1 MNISKRSAAT
11 LGELLADTLHAC
23 TNCEQRAG
31 VLRMRDA
38 LEDATYRVNWDAYRL
53 MQQRFEARVKEIEPL

>member
-1 MNISKRSAAT
+1 MNISKRSAIA

-31 VLRMRDA
+31 VLRMSAA
-38 LEDATYRVNWDAYRL
+38 LEDAISSVNWDAYRL
-53 MQQRFEARVKEIEPL
+53 MQKRFEARLKEIEPL

>member
-1 MNISKRSAAT
+1 MKFSKRTASE

-31 VLRMRDA
+31 VLRIREA
-38 LEDATYRVNWDAYRL
+38 LEDATYSVNWDAYRL
-53 MQQRFEARVKEIEPL
+53 MQKRFEARLKEIEPL

>member
-1 MNISKRSAAT
+1 MKFSKRTAIA

-31 VLRMRDA
+31 VLRMKEA
-38 LEDATYRVNWDAYRL
+38 LEDATYSVNWDTYRL
-53 MQQRFEARVKEIEPL
+53 MQKRFEARLKEIEPL

>member
-1 MNISKRSAAT
+1 MNISKRSAIA

-53 MQQRFEARVKEIEPL
+53 MQKRFEARLEEIEPL

>member
-1 MNISKRSAAT
+1 MNISKRSAIA

-38 LEDATYRVNWDAYRL
+38 LEDATYRANWDAYRL
-53 MQQRFEARVKEIEPL
+53 MQKRFEARLEEIEPL

>member
-1 MNISKRSAAT
+1 MNISKRSATT
-11 LGELLADTLHAC
+11 LGEILADTLHAC

-38 LEDATYRVNWDAYRL
+38 LEDATYSVNWDAYRL
-53 MQQRFEARVKEIEPL
+53 MRKRFEARLDEIEPL

>member
-11 LGELLADTLHAC
+11 LGEIRADTLHAC

-31 VLRMRDA
+31 VLRRSAA
-38 LEDATYRVNWDAYRL
+38 LEDAISSVNWDAYRL
-53 MQQRFEARVKEIEPL
+53 MQKRFEARLKEIEPL

>member
-1 MNISKRSAAT
+1 MKFSKRTASE

-31 VLRMRDA
+31 VLRMREA
-38 LEDATYRVNWDAYRL
+38 LEDATYSVNWDAYRL
-53 MQQRFEARVKEIEPL
+53 MQKRFEARLEEIEPL

>member
-1 MNISKRSAAT
+1 MNLSKRSATT
-11 LGELLADTLHAC
+11 LGEILADTLHDC
-23 TNCEQRAG
+23 TSIEQRAG

-53 MQQRFEARVKEIEPL
+53 MQKRFEARLEEIEPL